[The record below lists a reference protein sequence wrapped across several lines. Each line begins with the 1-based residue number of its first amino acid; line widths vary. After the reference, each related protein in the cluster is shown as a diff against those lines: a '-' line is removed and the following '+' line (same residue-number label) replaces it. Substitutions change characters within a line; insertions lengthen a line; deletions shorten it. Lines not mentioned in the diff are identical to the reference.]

1 MIFILNRLET
11 IVAALSNSGDPSKI
25 TPYFEDTFK
34 QDLTTG
40 SETFEFTTL
49 GNTSQASYITVGNF
63 VAFNYNNSFKLF
75 EIVEVE
81 EEHEEAYLKKVY
93 CETAGYELLN
103 NPVRPR
109 IIGNTDAKGLLSNL
123 LEGTSW
129 EVGNVQD
136 TLQDIHSIE
145 IEEYDTVYKVIQDLI
160 VGKFSA
166 EISYRVEFKAGK
178 ISKKYIDLYSERGV
192 ETGIR
197 FDYRSNMDKVKRTS
211 DISNLATALIGVGN
225 DGITFKEIYAN
236 DKPSNQDFI
245 CSQEA
250 YERWNVNGKHI
261 IRTFEAETDS
271 PGELLVLTRK
281 ELENRCKPH
290 MTYEVNV
297 NLLGQTVELGDTV
310 FVIDNE
316 FIPALQ
322 ISARISKLEGS
333 LSDPASGKCVLTN
346 FKEIT
351 SGIDR
356 KATSGTADDLQ
367 AVLDKKFPISSADIQ
382 DGAITQDKVDN
393 KVITGITN
401 KVETSV
407 GATIDSKISTVTSD
421 MDSKIS
427 TVTSDMDSKIRTVK
441 SDIATDVAG
450 QIDTAKTDLS
460 SQITQSA
467 TAVELKFTNSGGS
480 NLLKNTKGLNDTEGW
495 TGTAVEVVA
504 DADFGSAFYSVD
516 GGQITGNEVIQLKK
530 GTDYIFEAWVQCS
543 KTQNGTGYPL
553 FFEVSNSVTTLD
565 MSQQISTSNKWTK
578 CYRHFRTSTTKDTT
592 FIPIIKMSGTGTF
605 KVTEISLTEGQVQK
619 AWSQHPSEIYEGIT
633 SIDQKGVKISN
644 TGSSNFTTI
653 DSEGMDIQSAGKT
666 VASFRLTTR
675 IPELYADK
683 IVSESIASK
692 DEYYTEAFIRYYVN
706 GTTGDDITGTGS
718 DLLPFKSLQRAFDVL
733 PDVVNTSTAFIV
745 SGSIPSFRLYGK
757 VGAGLIKIYL
767 DQTVIVNGDI
777 YIESMMNG
785 VQLHGQNMKST
796 IKGQVVIDR
805 CRHVDVSLLNFKM
818 ANSRANNVKIT
829 DTNTVLVSSC
839 NMGYTTAGGSC
850 IEAYGSSVYAYNN
863 KGSNVTYYLS
873 TTGFSTFTLPRSGTT
888 TIVPSYSTGVIQY
901 ATGDYGTSR
910 LLDGGTYTKTASDS
924 YNPTYVASSKTNTF
938 KPTSIYSSET
948 LSGWADRPELTQGYY
963 SAWSTGRWTG
973 YVKFNDSAIRS
984 TLSGATNLSGRLY
997 LQRQNTSH
1005 GATTGTL
1012 KLYGSDGTAID
1023 TATSFTRGQGSWISL
1038 SSTIVSKIQSG
1049 AIKYFYVKAD
1059 TSSQATYIK
1068 FESNV
1073 VLEIT
1078 YKN

>member
-11 IVAALSNSGDPSKI
+11 IVAALSNTGDPSKI
-25 TPYFEDTFK
+25 TPYFEDVFR

-49 GNTSQASYITVGNF
+49 GNTSQASHITVGNF
-63 VAFNYNNSFKLF
+63 VAFNYHNSFKLF

-81 EEHEEAYLKKVY
+81 EEHEEAYLKRVY

-109 IIGNTDAKGLLSNL
+109 VIGNTDVKGLLSNL

-129 EVGNVQD
+129 EVGNVQE

-145 IEEYDTVYKVIQDLI
+145 IEEYETVYKVIQDLI
-160 VGKFSA
+160 IGKFKA
-166 EISYRVEFKAGK
+166 EISYRVEFNAGK
-178 ISKKYIDLYSERGV
+178 ISKKYIDLYSERGI

-197 FDYRSNMDKVKRTS
+197 FDYNANMDKVKRTS

-225 DGITFKEIYAN
+225 DGITFKEIYAD

-245 CSQEA
+245 CNQEA

-297 NLLGQTVELGDTV
+297 HLLGQTVELGDTV
-310 FVIDNE
+310 FVVDNS

-322 ISARISKLEGS
+322 ISARVSELEGS

-351 SGIDR
+351 SGINR

-367 AVLDKKFPISSADIQ
+367 AMLNKRFPISSADIR
-382 DGAITQDKVDN
+382 DGAITEEKVN
-393 KVITGITN
+393 PRVITGITDT
-401 KVETSV
+401 VETSV
-407 GATIDSKISTVTSD
+407 AN
-421 MDSKIS
+421 
-427 TVTSDMDSKIRTVK
+427 
-441 SDIATDVAG
+441 
-450 QIDTAKTDLS
+450 QIDTVKTDLS
-460 SQITQSA
+460 AEITQSA

-480 NLLKNTKGLNDTEGW
+480 NLLKNTKGLNDTKGW
-495 TGTAVEVVA
+495 TGTAIEVVS
-504 DADFGSAFYSVD
+504 DPNFKSAFYSVD
-516 GGQITGNEVIQLKK
+516 GGAIKGSELIQLKK
-530 GTDYIFEAWVQCS
+530 GTNYVFEAWVQCS
-543 KTQNGTGYPL
+543 KTQNSIDCPL
-553 FFEVSNSVTTLD
+553 SFEVAPSVTTLD
-565 MSQQISTSNKWTK
+565 MSQQIKISNSWTK
-578 CYRHFRTSTTKDTT
+578 CYTHFKTSDTEET
-592 FIPIIKMSGTGTF
+592 SFLPVIKMNGTGTF

-633 SIDQKGVKISN
+633 SIDQTGVKISN
-644 TGSSNFTTI
+644 TASSNFTTI

-692 DEYYTEAFIRYYVN
+692 NEYYTEAFVRYYVN

-718 DLLPFKSLQRAFDVL
+718 NTAPFKSLQKAFELL
-733 PDVVNTSTAFIV
+733 PDIVNTSTAFIV
-745 SGSIPSFRLYGK
+745 SGSIPSFRLHSK

-767 DQTVIVNGDI
+767 DQSVIVNGDI

-796 IKGQVVIDR
+796 VKGQIVIDR
-805 CRHVDVSLLNFKM
+805 CRHVDVALLNFKM

-829 DTNTVLVSSC
+829 DTNTVLVSNC
-839 NMGYTTAGGSC
+839 DMGYTTAGGSC
-850 IEAYGSSVYAYNN
+850 IGAYGSSVYAYNN

-873 TTGFSTFTLPRSGTT
+873 TTGFSSFMLPRSGTT
-888 TIVPSYSTGVIQY
+888 TTVPSYSTEIIQY
-901 ATGDYGTSR
+901 ATGDQGTSR
-910 LLDGGTYTKTASDS
+910 LLSGGTYTKTASDS
-924 YNPTYVASSKTNTF
+924 YNPVYVASSKTNTF

-948 LSGWADRPELTQGYY
+948 LLGWADRPELTQGYY
-963 SAWSTGRWTG
+963 SAWNTGRWTG
-973 YVKFNDSAIRS
+973 YIKFNDSAIRR
-984 TLSGATNLSGRLY
+984 TLSGATNLSGRIY
-997 LQRQNTSH
+997 LQRQNTNH
-1005 GATTGTL
+1005 GASTGTL
-1012 KLYGSDGTAID
+1012 KLYGSDGTAIT
-1023 TATSFTRGQGSWISL
+1023 TATTFTRGQGSWITL
-1038 SSTIVSKIQSG
+1038 SSNIVAKIQTG

-1068 FESNV
+1068 FESNI